1 MTVGRR
7 RWWSKHATPCD
18 RWAADVETHG
28 RVRGLC
34 VLSHRRVRL
43 VASLGQSNSKLK
55 AQTSNLKLGLKQ
67 RLFPPQGPETDQA
80 KVAAIRAGIA
90 EGVDTSICLLNYKA
104 DGTPF
109 WNQVRHFG
117 AW

>member
-1 MTVGRR
+1 MCAVAPSR
-7 RWWSKHATPCD
+7 S
-18 RWAADVETHG
+18 
-28 RVRGLC
+28 
-34 VLSHRRVRL
+34 SRRV
-43 VASLGQSNSKLK
+43 SWSIKLK
-55 AQTSNLKLGLKQ
+55 AQTSKLKLNLKQ
-67 RLFPPQGPETDQA
+67 RLSPPQGPETDQA